1 MREQFIF
8 NKGEAVIGFGQ
19 SRVWK
24 VAVSREVVRR
34 LETGLPKTADRGRA
48 KM

>member
-1 MREQFIF
+1 ML
-8 NKGEAVIGFGQ
+8 GFRQ

-24 VAVSREVVRR
+24 VAVSGEVVRR

-48 KM
+48 NI